1 MKRIHTIAD
10 KVSNILTPA
19 RAAAALGIFFAL
31 TLLPILYVAP
41 AVRATGDD
49 LGYSAAV
56 HQALISGGGFAGVL
70 SAIRSAVVGTWYSW
84 QGTWSS
90 VALFCLQPGI
100 WGDAWYPLTVAVSL
114 GSILGGTWY
123 FLNTIL
129 KRIGFAAPFRWIA
142 YFLTAVMVI
151 QYMPYPRGGIYWW
164 TSVAHYD
171 ISYLAALLV
180 MGWSFRWLDT
190 GKQRYF
196 IGITLLMTYLGGA
209 GYPALVLAAVWI
221 FLMIVGGMTGL
232 LSPAGPESSTAVP
245 TGGASD
251 AANHR
256 DFGNAPGT
264 SFDRTSGTNP
274 ESCSRDKTTIVR
286 SLLLLLPLVLEMIG
300 FVISAIAPGNSNRG
314 GEGFGFSVSNV
325 IYTLLICV
333 KEGFTEGVG
342 YFLTARPLIL
352 VLIVIAVYAWET
364 APRMEVRDEKGRLRI
379 EQPILAVLPGF
390 GITCIVRAPE
400 IYAATEVSGG
410 VTDTYWFV
418 TMTAL
423 TVCVSYVCAWARNLK
438 ETAEVSENAPIDEE
452 SRGSAAAPGAAPS
465 GTAEAGGAPT
475 DRGSSADRGLSADR
489 GALAGPADSGALPQH
504 TPRRSGVVVLAAA
517 LICLVLSRYMVGA
530 TVDYTCVTF
539 VASGA
544 YDDYRV
550 QMAEWLEIL
559 NDPEITDAEL
569 PAMNDEQGPFMLMV
583 PTENPDDVTSA
594 DYSNYYGKNSVI
606 MVERE

>member
-56 HQALISGGGFAGVL
+56 HQAMISGGGFAGVL

-100 WGDAWYPLTVAVSL
+100 LGDAWYPLTVAVSL
-114 GSILGGTWY
+114 VSILGGTWY

-129 KRIGFAAPFRWIA
+129 KRIGFASAFRWIVC
-142 YFLTAVMVI
+142 FLTGVMVI
-151 QYMPYPRGGIYWW
+151 QYMPYPRGGIFWW

-171 ISYLAALLV
+171 ISYLAAMLV
-180 MGWSFRWLDT
+180 MGWSLRWLDT
-190 GKQRYF
+190 GKKRYF
-196 IGITLLMTYLGGA
+196 LGIALLMTYLGGA
-209 GYPALVLAAVWI
+209 GYPALVLVAVWV
-221 FLMIVGGMTGL
+221 FFMIIGGMTGVL
-232 LSPAGPESSTAVP
+232 RPAGPESSSAVP

-256 DFGNAPGT
+256 DAGNVPDT
-264 SFDRTSGTNP
+264 FSDRASGTN
-274 ESCSRDKTTIVR
+274 SASRRRDKTTIVR
-286 SLLLLLPLVLEMIG
+286 SFLLFLPLILEMVG

-325 IYTLLICV
+325 IYTLLTCV

-342 YFLTARPLIL
+342 YFLSARPLIL

-379 EQPILAVLPGF
+379 EQPILVVLLGF

-423 TVCVSYVCAWARNLK
+423 SVCVSCVSAWVRNLK
-438 ETAEVSENAPIDEE
+438 DISYEDIENA
-452 SRGSAAAPGAAPS
+452 
-465 GTAEAGGAPT
+465 
-475 DRGSSADRGLSADR
+475 
-489 GALAGPADSGALPQH
+489 PQH
-504 TPRRSGVVVLAAA
+504 TPRRSGVIVLAAA

-539 VASGA
+539 VTSGS
-544 YDDYRV
+544 YDDYRM

-583 PTENPDDVTSA
+583 PTENPDDVTST
-594 DYSNYYGKNSVI
+594 DYSNYYGKDSVI

>member
-129 KRIGFAAPFRWIA
+129 KRIGFAAPFRRIA

-190 GKQRYF
+190 GKKRYF

-221 FLMIVGGMTGL
+221 FLMIIGGVGGVLPICDEAGKARR
-232 LSPAGPESSTAVP
+232 PA
-245 TGGASD
+245 
-251 AANHR
+251 R
-256 DFGNAPGT
+256 F
-264 SFDRTSGTNP
+264 
-274 ESCSRDKTTIVR
+274 R

-325 IYTLLICV
+325 IYTLLTCV
-333 KEGFTEGVG
+333 KDGFTGGVG

-423 TVCVSYVCAWARNLK
+423 SVCVSYVCAWARNLK

-452 SRGSAAAPGAAPS
+452 SRGGAAVRRSAAA
-465 GTAEAGGAPT
+465 GTAEAGGAP
-475 DRGSSADRGLSADR
+475 ADRGASADR

-504 TPRRSGVVVLAAA
+504 TLRRSGVIVLAAA
-517 LICLVLSRYMVGA
+517 LICLVLSRYMIGA

-539 VASGA
+539 VVSGA